1 MQVNILLNRIG
12 LLLYAHEHGSKTI
25 MEARLKKSKK
35 TGKVKGYKMK
45 DVVLWGDDESSW
57 SVLRSYLL
65 RVSMVDW
72 VKSGLKHECG
82 ILNNLVNVESAI
94 VVNKWKVREAG
105 LYLAQW
111 LEKLAS

>member
-35 TGKVKGYKMK
+35 TGNVKGYRMQ

-72 VKSGLKHECG
+72 VKSGIKDECG
-82 ILNNLVNVESAI
+82 ILNDLVNVESAI
-94 VVNKWKVREAG
+94 IVNKWKVEQTAS
-105 LYLAQW
+105 YLAQS
-111 LEKLAS
+111 LKKLAS